1 MKHFYTHLLKM
12 ESIFVELDKM
22 DLSKEEKIHLAHLVE
37 ANLQHTI
44 LDAILSQL
52 KDHDKRAFIT
62 HLNDRAHDKIW
73 EFLNEK
79 VENVEDRI
87 KKVAEDLKI
96 ELHKDLK
103 EARLVTRVERARS
116 LK

>member
-1 MKHFYTHLLKM
+1 MKHFYSHLIGI

-22 DLSKEEKIHLAHLVE
+22 DLSKEEKIHLAQLVE

-52 KDHDKRAFIT
+52 KDHDKRAFMA
-62 HLNDRAHDKIW
+62 HLNEGVHDKIW
-73 EFLNEK
+73 KFLNEK